1 MGIVGPRPETG
12 LRIDLERPVA
22 GGPPW
27 RYEGR
32 IATAEAQ
39 FRLTAHISE
48 TGAVTVEAPDP
59 LPEGVAQKA
68 KLLLRA
74 AWKHASGDEAP
85 PPRRI
90 VRWRA

>member
-1 MGIVGPRPETG
+1 MGIVGPRPESG
-12 LRIDLERPVA
+12 VRIDLERHVA

-27 RYEGR
+27 LYRGTV
-32 IATAEAQ
+32 ATPDAL
-39 FRLTAHISE
+39 FRLIAEVTE
-48 TGAVTVEAPDP
+48 GGAVGVEAADP

-74 AWKHASGDEAP
+74 AWKHAGADASP

-90 VRWRA
+90 VRWRT